1 MRTRIKI
8 CGITRVTDAEAALA
22 AGADAIGLNFYDAS
36 PRRVS
41 ANVARAISALA
52 PPFVDI
58 VGVFVDPDAT
68 FLQEILREVR
78 LDIVQFHGDES
89 AVRCA
94 DCPLPYVKALRV
106 RDDDA
111 IADRVAEYP
120 GARGVLL
127 DTYSPA
133 VAGGTGQSFVWRDP
147 GPTARPIILAG
158 GLSADTVAEAMRV
171 MRPFAVDVSSGVESA
186 PGIKS
191 HDKMRRFVA
200 AVQAQDAET
209 ATQSGSSAA

>member
-8 CGITRVTDAEAALA
+8 CGITSVTDAEVALA
-22 AGADAIGLNFYDAS
+22 AGADAIGMVFYDAS

-41 ANVARAISALA
+41 ADMARAVSALA
-52 PPFVDI
+52 PPLVDV
-58 VGVFVDPDAT
+58 VGVFVDPDDM

-78 LDIVQFHGDES
+78 LDVVQFHGDES
-89 AVRCA
+89 AMRCG
-94 DCPLPYVKALRV
+94 DCPLPYFKALRI

-133 VAGGTGQSFVWRDP
+133 VAGGTGRSFIWRDP
-147 GPTARPIILAG
+147 GPTVRPIILAG
-158 GLSADTVAEAMRV
+158 GLGVDNVAEAIRT

-191 HDKMRRFVA
+191 RDKIRRFVA
-200 AVQAQDAET
+200 AVRTQDAET
-209 ATQSGSSAA
+209 STRSASSAA